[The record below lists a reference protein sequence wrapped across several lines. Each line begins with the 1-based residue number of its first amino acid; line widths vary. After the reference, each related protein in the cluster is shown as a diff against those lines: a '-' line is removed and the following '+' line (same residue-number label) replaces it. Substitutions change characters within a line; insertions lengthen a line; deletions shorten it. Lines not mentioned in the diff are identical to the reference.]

1 MARLIECSHSDVV
14 GCDVSLSMLGKLKF
28 RLPIGWNAK
37 NYKEADIET
46 ITPIDEEKY
55 RSGGRAAAGAII
67 GGVLTGGLGFLAGA
81 AIGGRRRKTGTYLVT
96 FKDGSHVAFEEKSN
110 STLKVID
117 RKLESGKVKSL
128 VDRVANKTPE

>member
-1 MARLIECSHSDVV
+1 MSRLIECSHSDVV

-28 RLPIGWNAK
+28 RLPIGWSARK
-37 NYKEADIET
+37 YEEVDIET

-67 GGVLTGGLGFLAGA
+67 GGILTGGLGFVAGA
-81 AIGGRRRKTGTYLVT
+81 AIGGRRRKTSTFLVT

-110 STLKVID
+110 SNLKVIE
-117 RKLESGKVKSL
+117 RRLESGKVKSI
-128 VDRVANKTPE
+128 VDRIAKETPE